1 MDERRDT
8 DRRETQGAGD
18 RIKVEFF
25 ATLRLVLG
33 VAGLEIEAGGPVSVR
48 QLIDMVSRKLGT
60 DISVKLL
67 DGDRVKRGTMILV
80 NGKNIHHLN
89 GLDTTVNPGD
99 RVAVF
104 PPAGGG

>member
-8 DRRETQGAGD
+8 DRGETKGTGN
-18 RIKVEFF
+18 RIKIEFF
-25 ATLRLVLG
+25 ATLRLVLE
-33 VAGLEIEAGGPVSVR
+33 VAGLEIEADGPVTVR
-48 QLIDMVSRKLGT
+48 QLISIASEKLGT
-60 DISVKLL
+60 DISAKLM
-67 DGDRVKRGTMILV
+67 DGDKIKRGTMILV

-89 GLDTTVNPGD
+89 GLDTLVKPGD